1 MRKRN
6 DRLVLEKES
15 LKMKNILAIS
25 LILFTSTLLGQGSNA
40 IQGKVLDETT
50 QQPIIGA
57 NVILEDA
64 NLGSATDVE
73 GNYYIPSVKVGTYR
87 LRVDYI
93 GYKSRIISDVVVK
106 SNRPTVVNIEMEE
119 TILEL
124 DAAVVVAEYFVQSP
138 DTPTSTQ
145 VQSSEEIRRLP
156 GGFEDVVRAISILPG
171 VAQADGGR
179 NDLIVRGGAPSE
191 NLYIIDNIEVPNINH
206 FGTQGA
212 SGGPQSF
219 VNLDFVD
226 ETSFSTG
233 GFTAKYG
240 DRLSSVLDISLREG
254 LSDQLASKT
263 TISASQ
269 FGFNLEGALPQNG
282 NFLFSARRSYL
293 DFLFKAAGFGFVP
306 EYWDFLTKATFDLNQ
321 TDQITFLGIAA
332 LNNVKWFNDTKE
344 QRNSNS
350 QILGSDQQQL
360 VAGINYKHLMS
371 SGLFTT
377 SLSQVNVEYDFL
389 QRDASLQPI
398 FRNASHDRQTSLKS
412 DVTWK
417 LDKSL
422 RLSSGLKLT
431 RVDFASDLVLNQDDV
446 PGVGTLSIE
455 EEYQKVGYKTGAYT
469 QLSQRFFRFNYT
481 AGIRADHSSF
491 LEAAPVLSPR
501 FSMGYKL
508 TGEVSLS
515 ASVGRYNQY
524 PSTIWLVSNQLNRD
538 LDPIQADQVVLGV
551 EYLWRP
557 DTKVSLEAY
566 TKQYNNYPVSL
577 TRPYLVMVNTGAGF
591 GGSTEGFA
599 SFGVDPLA
607 SEGTGW
613 ARGLEL
619 FAQKK
624 MSEVPCYGTVS
635 VSYNQS
641 MFTALDGIERPGSF
655 DQTWIMNLGGG
666 YVFNEKWE
674 FSTKFRYATGRPF
687 TPINDQGVQI
697 TEEYNAVRLDANH
710 NLDVRLDRRWT
721 NNNWGLIT
729 YIDVQNVYNRKSSSA
744 PALDPNTGEI
754 IENQGFGILPTI
766 GISAEI

>member
-1 MRKRN
+1 
-6 DRLVLEKES
+6 
-15 LKMKNILAIS
+15 MKYMFI
-25 LILFTSTLLGQGSNA
+25 TLLLVGAVSVYGQTVSS
-40 IQGKVLDETT
+40 IQGKIIDETT

-57 NVILEDA
+57 NVIIEGV
-64 NLGSATDVE
+64 NLGSATDFD
-73 GNYYIPSVKVGTYR
+73 GNFYISSVAVGTYR

-93 GYKSRIISDVVVK
+93 GYKSRIISDVIVK
-106 SNRPTVVNIEMEE
+106 SNRPAVVNIDLQE

-124 DAAVVVAEYFVQSP
+124 EAAVVVAEYFTKSP
-138 DTPTSTQ
+138 DTPSSTQ

-212 SGGPQSF
+212 SGGPQSY

-254 LSDQLASKT
+254 LSDQIASKT

-269 FGFNLEGALPQNG
+269 FGFNLEGALPQDG

-306 EYWDFLTKATFDLNQ
+306 EYWDFLTKASFDLNQ
-321 TDQITFLGIAA
+321 TDQLTFLGIAA

-360 VAGINYKHLMS
+360 VLGMNYKHLMS

-398 FRNASHDRQTSLKS
+398 FSNASHDRQTALKS
-412 DVTWK
+412 DLT
-417 LDKSL
+417 
-422 RLSSGLKLT
+422 LKLSKSV
-431 RVDFASDLVLNQDDV
+431 RVSTGAKLSRIDFASDLILNQDDV
-446 PGVGTLSIE
+446 PGVGTLNVE
-455 EEYQKVGYKTGAYT
+455 EKYAEVGYMSGAYA

-481 AGIRADHSSF
+481 VGLRADHSTF
-491 LEAAPVLSPR
+491 LNADPVLSPR
-501 FSMGYKL
+501 FSMNYKL
-508 TGEVSLS
+508 TGDVSVS
-515 ASVGRYNQY
+515 TSVGRYNQY
-524 PSTIWLVSNQLNRD
+524 PSTIWLVSNETNRN
-538 LDPIQADQVVLGV
+538 LDPIQADQLVLGL
-551 EYLWRP
+551 EYLWRS
-557 DTKVSLEAY
+557 DTKITMEAY
-566 TKQYNNYPVSL
+566 TKQYNSYPVSL
-577 TRPYLVMVNTGAGF
+577 TREYLVMVNTGAGF

-607 SEGTGW
+607 SKGTGW

-619 FAQKK
+619 FVQKK

-635 VSYNQS
+635 MSYNQS
-641 MFTALDGIERPGSF
+641 KFTALDGIERPGSF

-674 FSTKFRYATGRPF
+674 FSTKFRYATGRPY
-687 TPINDQGVQI
+687 TPLNEVGMQV
-697 TEEYNAVRLDANH
+697 TNAYNTVRLDPNH
-710 NLDVRLDRRWT
+710 SLDMRLDRRWT
-721 NNNWGLIT
+721 NNGWGLIT
-729 YIDVQNVYNRKSSSA
+729 YIDIQNVYNRKSSS
-744 PALDPNTGEI
+744 PPTLDPNTGEI
-754 IENQGFGILPTI
+754 TVNQGFGVLPTI